1 MPQVLTVLGVLLLA
15 TALGLWWRSRNGR
28 FTAVAAPV
36 LAAAREGRAP
46 AEDLLSVVGELG
58 ERATF
63 VQLSSEVCAPCRAT
77 ARVLSAVAD
86 EEPGVRHVELDVA
99 QHLDLVRT
107 HDVRRTP
114 TVLVLDRAGAVVGRT
129 SGATDRVAALAAL
142 AAVPAAGSDADEACC
157 PGGVAA
163 R

>member
-15 TALGLWWRSRNGR
+15 TVLGLWWRSRNGR
-28 FTAVAAPV
+28 FTPVAAPV
-36 LAAAREGRAP
+36 LAAAHAGRAP
-46 AEDLLSVVGELG
+46 AEDLLAVVGELG

-77 ARVLSAVAD
+77 HRVLSAVAA
-86 EEPGVRHVELDVA
+86 EEPGVRYVELDVA
-99 QHLDLVRT
+99 QHLDLVRA

-114 TVLVLDRAGAVVGRT
+114 TVLVLDAAGAVVGRT
-129 SGATDRVAALAAL
+129 SGATDRPAALAAL
-142 AAVPAAGSDADEACC
+142 AAVPVAGDDADAASC

>member
-1 MPQVLTVLGVLLLA
+1 MPQVLTVLGVLVLA
-15 TALGLWWRSRNGR
+15 TLLGLWWRSRNGR

-46 AEDLLSVVGELG
+46 AEDLRAVVGELG

-77 ARVLSAVAD
+77 ARVLTTLAAQ
-86 EEPGVRHVELDVA
+86 EPGVRHVELDVA

-114 TVLVLDRAGAVVGRT
+114 TVLVLDAAGTVVGRT
-129 SGATDRVAALAAL
+129 SGATDRAAALAAL
-142 AAVPAAGSDADEACC
+142 AAVPAADADGA
-157 PGGVAA
+157 
-163 R
+163 